1 MILWRSPRIV
11 GGQDLEAGGTWF
23 AIQPSA
29 RMFAGLTNRRYGSDP
44 NWQGD
49 ASRGVLITEIL
60 KAATARGAVERL
72 QTFLSETSVN
82 HFMMLIGDTDTL
94 YYVDYDSGRLTI
106 DALSPGH
113 YVLSNTPLS
122 DGETTKRR
130 WLKHLLLND
139 LAVEPQAFVERAK
152 ITLANEMVPERG
164 EQDTPAAALDAL
176 NVRSSDTAHAL
187 QQLPSVIFERAFST
201 SRREVIPLTIPS
213 KTYRCCYRNPRRK
226 MADFLTERVHR
237 LPHPRSGVTHAVL
250 HRMVRPRRAHN
261 RFPFFSF

>member
-1 MILWRSPRIV
+1 
-11 GGQDLEAGGTWF
+11 
-23 AIQPSA
+23 
-29 RMFAGLTNRRYGSDP
+29 MFAGLTNRRYGSDP

-94 YYVDYDSGRLTI
+94 YYVDYDSGQLTI

-176 NVRSSDTAHAL
+176 NVRSSGYGTCSSAIAVCHIREGIQYFATRGN
-187 QQLPSVIFERAFST
+187 PSDYPFEDLSMLLSEPEAQ
-201 SRREVIPLTIPS
+201 
-213 KTYRCCYRNPRRK
+213 
-226 MADFLTERVHR
+226 D
-237 LPHPRSGVTHAVL
+237 G
-250 HRMVRPRRAHN
+250 
-261 RFPFFSF
+261 